1 MINLGSPDSTSIK
14 DVRRYLDEFLMD
26 ERVIGKS
33 YWFRWFLVKVII
45 LNTRPRKSAK
55 AYKKI
60 WWKEGSPLI
69 VLSKRLFDK
78 VTKLVKFPVA
88 LAMRY
93 GSISIFKGLKE
104 LDDKGVKNI
113 TVLPLYP
120 HYAMS
125 SYETVV
131 EKVKDEVKTNFPHL
145 KIKTVE
151 PFYNDKK
158 YIDLLCKKIKS
169 TISKIEYDHILF
181 SYHGIPISHLKI
193 SDPTNSHCY
202 KAKDCCN
209 NHSDAHKFCYKHQ
222 VLETTELVIKK
233 LKIDKNKY
241 SNAFQSRLP
250 NEAWLKPYTDDELVR
265 LAKEGKKKLVIVG
278 HPYFEKIKKGKI
290 ESKITNNIMFINQPI
305 SKYKELKFLNYDE
318 KDVWKIVFDSIK
330 NVRKNFDKFY
340 FAVFSNL

>member
-14 DVRRYLDEFLMD
+14 DVRKYLDEFLMD

-202 KAKDCCN
+202 KVKDCCN

-265 LAKEGKKKLVIVG
+265 LAKEGKKKLVIVT
-278 HPYFEKIKKGKI
+278 PAFVTDCLETLEEIAMEGKEEFLEAGG
-290 ESKITNNIMFINQPI
+290 ESYHYVPCLNDDDDWAKLI
-305 SKYKELKFLNYDE
+305 SK
-318 KDVWKIVFDSIK
+318 W
-330 NVRKNFDKFY
+330 
-340 FAVFSNL
+340 SNK

>member
-1 MINLGSPDSTSIK
+1 MINLGSPDSTSTK
-14 DVRRYLDEFLMD
+14 DVRKYLDEFLMD

-193 SDPTNSHCY
+193 SDPTNTHCY
-202 KAKDCCN
+202 KVKDCCN

-265 LAKEGKKKLVIVG
+265 LAKEGKKKLVIVT
-278 HPYFEKIKKGKI
+278 PAFVTDCLETLEEIAMEGKEEFLEAGG
-290 ESKITNNIMFINQPI
+290 ESYHYVPCLNDDDDWAKLI
-305 SKYKELKFLNYDE
+305 SK
-318 KDVWKIVFDSIK
+318 WS
-330 NVRKNFDKFY
+330 DK
-340 FAVFSNL
+340 

>member
-1 MINLGSPDSTSIK
+1 MRGLLMINLGSPDSTSVK
-14 DVRRYLDEFLMD
+14 DVKKYLDEFLMD

-45 LNTRPRKSAK
+45 LNTRPKKSAK

-69 VLSKRLFDK
+69 VLSRRLFDK
-78 VTKLVKFPVA
+78 VLKLVKFPVA

-93 GSISIFKGLKE
+93 GSISIINGLKE
-104 LDDKGVKNI
+104 LDEKGVKNI

-145 KIKTVE
+145 KIKTVK
-151 PFYNDKK
+151 PFYKEKN
-158 YIDLLCKKIKS
+158 YIDLLCNKIKA
-169 TISKIEYDHILF
+169 TIDKIDYDHILF

-202 KAKDCCN
+202 KVKNCCSV
-209 NHSDAHKFCYKHQ
+209 HSKAHEFCYKHQ
-222 VLETTELVIKK
+222 VIETTEAVINK

-265 LAKEGKKKLVIVG
+265 LAKEGKKRLVIVT
-278 HPYFEKIKKGKI
+278 PAFVTDCLETLEEIAMEGKEEFLEAGG
-290 ESKITNNIMFINQPI
+290 ESYHYVPCLNDDDDWAALI
-305 SKYKELKFLNYDE
+305 SKWANK
-318 KDVWKIVFDSIK
+318 
-330 NVRKNFDKFY
+330 
-340 FAVFSNL
+340 

>member
-14 DVRRYLDEFLMD
+14 DVRKYLDEFLMD

-69 VLSKRLFDK
+69 VLSQRLFDK

-202 KAKDCCN
+202 KVKDCCN
-209 NHSDAHKFCYKHQ
+209 NHSNAHKFCYKHQ

-265 LAKEGKKKLVIVG
+265 LAKEGKKKLVIVT
-278 HPYFEKIKKGKI
+278 PAFVTDCLETLEEIAMEGKEEFLEAGG
-290 ESKITNNIMFINQPI
+290 ESYHYVPCLNDDDDWAKLI
-305 SKYKELKFLNYDE
+305 SK
-318 KDVWKIVFDSIK
+318 WS
-330 NVRKNFDKFY
+330 DK
-340 FAVFSNL
+340 

>member
-14 DVRRYLDEFLMD
+14 DVRKYLDEFLMD

-78 VTKLVKFPVA
+78 ITKLVKFPVA

-131 EKVKDEVKTNFPHL
+131 EKVKYEVKTNFPHL

-202 KAKDCCN
+202 KVKDCCN

-265 LAKEGKKKLVIVG
+265 LAKEGKKKLVIVT
-278 HPYFEKIKKGKI
+278 PAFVTDCLETLEEIAMEGKEEFLEAGG
-290 ESKITNNIMFINQPI
+290 ESYHYVPCLNDDDDWAKLI
-305 SKYKELKFLNYDE
+305 SK
-318 KDVWKIVFDSIK
+318 WS
-330 NVRKNFDKFY
+330 DK
-340 FAVFSNL
+340 

>member
-1 MINLGSPDSTSIK
+1 MKGLLMINLGSPDSTSIK
-14 DVRRYLDEFLMD
+14 DVRKYLDEFLMD

-60 WWKEGSPLI
+60 WWNEGSPLI

-78 VTKLVKFPVA
+78 VTKLIKFPVA

-222 VLETTELVIKK
+222 VLETTELVVKK
-233 LKIDKNKY
+233 LKIDKNKF

-265 LAKEGKKKLVIVG
+265 LAKEGKKKLVIVT
-278 HPYFEKIKKGKI
+278 PAFVTDCLETLEEIAMEGKEEFLEAGG
-290 ESKITNNIMFINQPI
+290 ESYHYVPCLNDDDDWAALI
-305 SKYKELKFLNYDE
+305 SKWANK
-318 KDVWKIVFDSIK
+318 
-330 NVRKNFDKFY
+330 
-340 FAVFSNL
+340 

>member
-1 MINLGSPDSTSIK
+1 
-14 DVRRYLDEFLMD
+14 MD

-202 KAKDCCN
+202 KVKDCCN

-265 LAKEGKKKLVIVG
+265 LAKEGKKKLVIVT
-278 HPYFEKIKKGKI
+278 PAFVTDCLETLEEIAMEGKEEFLEAGG
-290 ESKITNNIMFINQPI
+290 ESYHYVPCLNDDDDWAKLI
-305 SKYKELKFLNYDE
+305 SK
-318 KDVWKIVFDSIK
+318 WS
-330 NVRKNFDKFY
+330 DK
-340 FAVFSNL
+340 

>member
-14 DVRRYLDEFLMD
+14 DVKRYLDEFLMD

-60 WWKEGSPLI
+60 WWTEGSPLI

-169 TISKIEYDHILF
+169 TISKIDYDHILF

-202 KAKDCCN
+202 KVKDCCN

-265 LAKEGKKKLVIVG
+265 LAKEGKKKLVIVT
-278 HPYFEKIKKGKI
+278 PAFVTDCLETLEEIAMEGKEEFLEAGG
-290 ESKITNNIMFINQPI
+290 ESYHYVPCLNDDDDWAKLI
-305 SKYKELKFLNYDE
+305 SK
-318 KDVWKIVFDSIK
+318 WS
-330 NVRKNFDKFY
+330 DK
-340 FAVFSNL
+340 

>member
-1 MINLGSPDSTSIK
+1 MINLGSPDSTSTK
-14 DVRRYLDEFLMD
+14 DVRKYLDEFLMD

-202 KAKDCCN
+202 KVKDCCN

-265 LAKEGKKKLVIVG
+265 LAKEGKKKLVIVT
-278 HPYFEKIKKGKI
+278 PAFVTDCLETLEEIAMEGKEEFLEAGG
-290 ESKITNNIMFINQPI
+290 ESYHYVPCLNDDDDWAKLI
-305 SKYKELKFLNYDE
+305 SK
-318 KDVWKIVFDSIK
+318 WS
-330 NVRKNFDKFY
+330 DK
-340 FAVFSNL
+340 

>member
-1 MINLGSPDSTSIK
+1 MKGLLMINLGSPDSTDVK
-14 DVRRYLDEFLMD
+14 DVKKYLDEFLMD

-45 LNTRPRKSAK
+45 LNTRPKKSAK

-69 VLSKRLFDK
+69 VLSRRLFEK
-78 VTKLVKFPVA
+78 VKKFVKIPVA

-93 GSISIFKGLKE
+93 GSISIKKGIKE
-104 LDDKGVKNI
+104 LYDSGVKEI
-113 TVLPLYP
+113 VVLPLYP

-131 EKVKDEVKTNFPHL
+131 EKVKEEVKNNFPNVNL
-145 KIKTVE
+145 KIVS
-151 PFYNDKK
+151 PFYKEKN
-158 YIDLLCKKIKS
+158 YINLLCNKIKES
-169 TISKIEYDHILF
+169 IDKIKYDHILF

-202 KAKDCCN
+202 KVNNCCSTS
-209 NHSDAHKFCYKHQ
+209 SDAHRFCYKHQ
-222 VLETTELVIKK
+222 VLETTEAVVKK
-233 LKIDKNKY
+233 LKIDRDKY

-265 LAKEGKKKLVIVG
+265 LAKEGKKNLVIVTPAFVTDCLETLEEIAMEG
-278 HPYFEKIKKGKI
+278 KEEFLEAGGENYHYVPCLNDDDDWAKLLAKWSKKV
-290 ESKITNNIMFINQPI
+290 T
-305 SKYKELKFLNYDE
+305 
-318 KDVWKIVFDSIK
+318 V
-330 NVRKNFDKFY
+330 
-340 FAVFSNL
+340 

>member
-202 KAKDCCN
+202 KVKDCCN

-265 LAKEGKKKLVIVG
+265 LAKEGKKKLVIVT
-278 HPYFEKIKKGKI
+278 PAFVTDCLETLEEIAMEGKEEFLEAGG
-290 ESKITNNIMFINQPI
+290 ESYHYVPCLNDDDDWAKLI
-305 SKYKELKFLNYDE
+305 SK
-318 KDVWKIVFDSIK
+318 WS
-330 NVRKNFDKFY
+330 DK
-340 FAVFSNL
+340 

>member
-14 DVRRYLDEFLMD
+14 DVRKYLDEFLMD

-78 VTKLVKFPVA
+78 VTKLIKFPVA

-202 KAKDCCN
+202 KVKDCCK

-265 LAKEGKKKLVIVG
+265 LAKEGKKKLVIVT
-278 HPYFEKIKKGKI
+278 PAFVTDCLETLEEIAMEGKEEFLEAGG
-290 ESKITNNIMFINQPI
+290 ESYHYVPCLNDDDDWAKLI
-305 SKYKELKFLNYDE
+305 SK
-318 KDVWKIVFDSIK
+318 WS
-330 NVRKNFDKFY
+330 DK
-340 FAVFSNL
+340 

>member
-14 DVRRYLDEFLMD
+14 DVRKYLDEFLMD

-78 VTKLVKFPVA
+78 VTKLVNFPVA

-202 KAKDCCN
+202 KVKDCCN

-222 VLETTELVIKK
+222 VLETTELVVKK

-265 LAKEGKKKLVIVG
+265 LAKEGKKKLVIVT
-278 HPYFEKIKKGKI
+278 PAFVTDCLETLEEIAMEGKEEFLEAGG
-290 ESKITNNIMFINQPI
+290 ESYHYVPCLNDDDDWAKLI
-305 SKYKELKFLNYDE
+305 SK
-318 KDVWKIVFDSIK
+318 WS
-330 NVRKNFDKFY
+330 DK
-340 FAVFSNL
+340 

>member
-14 DVRRYLDEFLMD
+14 DVRKYLDEFLMD

-131 EKVKDEVKTNFPHL
+131 EKVKYEVKTNFPHL
-145 KIKTVE
+145 NIKTVE

-202 KAKDCCN
+202 KVKDCCN

-222 VLETTELVIKK
+222 VLETTELVVKK

-265 LAKEGKKKLVIVG
+265 LAKEGKKKLVIVT
-278 HPYFEKIKKGKI
+278 PAFVTDCLETLEEIAMEGKEEFLEAGG
-290 ESKITNNIMFINQPI
+290 ESYHYVPCLNDDEDWAKLI
-305 SKYKELKFLNYDE
+305 SK
-318 KDVWKIVFDSIK
+318 WS
-330 NVRKNFDKFY
+330 DK
-340 FAVFSNL
+340 

>member
-1 MINLGSPDSTSIK
+1 MINLGSPDSTDVK
-14 DVRRYLDEFLMD
+14 DVKKYLDEFLMD

-45 LNTRPRKSAK
+45 LNTRPKKSAK

-60 WWKEGSPLI
+60 WWNEGSPLI
-69 VLSKRLFDK
+69 VLSKRLFNK
-78 VTKLVKFPVA
+78 VLKLVNFPVS

-104 LDDKGVKNI
+104 LDEKGVKNI

-131 EKVKDEVKTNFPHL
+131 EKVYEEVKTNFPHL
-145 KIKTVE
+145 KIKTIK
-151 PFYNDKK
+151 PFYKDKK
-158 YIDLLCKKIKS
+158 YIELLSNKIKA
-169 TISKIEYDHILF
+169 TIDKVKYDHILF
-181 SYHGIPISHLKI
+181 SYHGIPVSHLKI

-202 KAKDCCN
+202 KVNNCCSTK
-209 NHSDAHKFCYKHQ
+209 SDAHNFCYKHQ
-222 VLETTELVIKK
+222 VLETTEAVIKR

-265 LAKEGKKKLVIVG
+265 LAKEGKKRMVIVT
-278 HPYFEKIKKGKI
+278 PAFVTDCLETLEEIEMEGKEEFLEAGG
-290 ESKITNNIMFINQPI
+290 ESYHYVSCLNDDNDWAELI
-305 SKYKELKFLNYDE
+305 SKWAN
-318 KDVWKIVFDSIK
+318 
-330 NVRKNFDKFY
+330 
-340 FAVFSNL
+340 

>member
-14 DVRRYLDEFLMD
+14 DVRKYLDEFLMD

-202 KAKDCCN
+202 KVKDCCN

-222 VLETTELVIKK
+222 VLETTELVIRK

-265 LAKEGKKKLVIVG
+265 LAKEGKKKLVIVT
-278 HPYFEKIKKGKI
+278 PAFVTDCLETLEEIAMEGKEEFLEAGG
-290 ESKITNNIMFINQPI
+290 ESYHYVPCLNDDEDWAKLI
-305 SKYKELKFLNYDE
+305 SKWSVK
-318 KDVWKIVFDSIK
+318 
-330 NVRKNFDKFY
+330 
-340 FAVFSNL
+340 

>member
-1 MINLGSPDSTSIK
+1 MINLGSPDSTSVA
-14 DVRRYLDEFLMD
+14 DVRKYLDEFLMD

-45 LNTRPRKSAK
+45 LNTRPRRSAE

-69 VLSKRLFDK
+69 VLSRRLFDK
-78 VTKLVKFPVA
+78 VKNILNFPVS

-93 GSISIFKGLKE
+93 GSISINKGLKE
-104 LDDKGVKNI
+104 LQEIGVNEVI
-113 TVLPLYP
+113 VLPLYP

-145 KIKTVE
+145 KIKTVK
-151 PFYNDKK
+151 PFYKEKN
-158 YIDLLCKKIKS
+158 YIDLLCNKIKA
-169 TISKIEYDHILF
+169 TIDKIDYDHILF

-202 KAKDCCN
+202 KVKNCCSI
-209 NHSDAHKFCYKHQ
+209 HSKAHEFCYKHQ
-222 VLETTELVIKK
+222 VIETTEAVINK

-265 LAKEGKKKLVIVG
+265 LAKEGKKRLVIVT
-278 HPYFEKIKKGKI
+278 PAFVTDCLETLEEIAMEGKEEFLEAGG
-290 ESKITNNIMFINQPI
+290 ESYHYVPCLNDDDDWAALI
-305 SKYKELKFLNYDE
+305 SKWANK
-318 KDVWKIVFDSIK
+318 
-330 NVRKNFDKFY
+330 
-340 FAVFSNL
+340 

>member
-14 DVRRYLDEFLMD
+14 DVRKYLDEFLMD

-60 WWKEGSPLI
+60 WWTEGSPLI

-169 TISKIEYDHILF
+169 TISKIDYDHILF

-202 KAKDCCN
+202 KVKDCCN

-265 LAKEGKKKLVIVG
+265 LAKEGKKKLVIVT
-278 HPYFEKIKKGKI
+278 PAFVTDCLETLEEIAMEGKEEFLEAGG
-290 ESKITNNIMFINQPI
+290 ESYHYVPCLNDDDDWAKLI
-305 SKYKELKFLNYDE
+305 SK
-318 KDVWKIVFDSIK
+318 WS
-330 NVRKNFDKFY
+330 DK
-340 FAVFSNL
+340 

>member
-14 DVRRYLDEFLMD
+14 DVKRYLDEFLMD

-202 KAKDCCN
+202 KVKDCCN

-265 LAKEGKKKLVIVG
+265 LAKEGKKKLVIVT
-278 HPYFEKIKKGKI
+278 PAFVTDCLETLEEIAMEGKEEFLEAGG
-290 ESKITNNIMFINQPI
+290 ESYHYVPCLNDDDDWAKLI
-305 SKYKELKFLNYDE
+305 SK
-318 KDVWKIVFDSIK
+318 W
-330 NVRKNFDKFY
+330 
-340 FAVFSNL
+340 SNK

>member
-14 DVRRYLDEFLMD
+14 DVRKYLDEFLMD

-131 EKVKDEVKTNFPHL
+131 EKVKYEVKTNFPHL

-202 KAKDCCN
+202 KVKDCCN

-265 LAKEGKKKLVIVG
+265 LAKEGKKKLVIVT
-278 HPYFEKIKKGKI
+278 PAFVTDCLETLEEIAMEGKEEFLEAGG
-290 ESKITNNIMFINQPI
+290 ESYHYVPCLNDDEDWAKLI
-305 SKYKELKFLNYDE
+305 SKWSVK
-318 KDVWKIVFDSIK
+318 
-330 NVRKNFDKFY
+330 
-340 FAVFSNL
+340 

>member
-14 DVRRYLDEFLMD
+14 DVRKYLDEFLMD

-45 LNTRPRKSAK
+45 LNTIPRKSAK

-202 KAKDCCN
+202 KVKDCCN

-265 LAKEGKKKLVIVG
+265 LAKEGKKKLVIVT
-278 HPYFEKIKKGKI
+278 PAFVTDCLETLEEIAMEGKEEFLEAGG
-290 ESKITNNIMFINQPI
+290 ESYHYVPCLNDDDDWAKLI
-305 SKYKELKFLNYDE
+305 SK
-318 KDVWKIVFDSIK
+318 WS
-330 NVRKNFDKFY
+330 DK
-340 FAVFSNL
+340 

>member
-14 DVRRYLDEFLMD
+14 DVRKYLDEFLMD

-69 VLSKRLFDK
+69 VLSQRLFDK

-202 KAKDCCN
+202 KVKNCCS

-265 LAKEGKKKLVIVG
+265 LAKEGKKKLVIVT
-278 HPYFEKIKKGKI
+278 PAFVTDCLETLEEIAMEGKEEFLEAGG
-290 ESKITNNIMFINQPI
+290 ESYHYVPCLNDDDDWAKLI
-305 SKYKELKFLNYDE
+305 SK
-318 KDVWKIVFDSIK
+318 WS
-330 NVRKNFDKFY
+330 DK
-340 FAVFSNL
+340 